1 MVRYM
6 AIGGYVGAATVG
18 AASWWFMYSP
28 YGPQMTYWQLTHH
41 LQCLGGGE
49 DFKVTHHPVQRH
61 HLLGHDTKFGSYAL
75 DTTFTNQSLANVNG
89 AILLNHLNQMTGA
102 ALATF

>member
-1 MVRYM
+1 M

-41 LQCLGGGE
+41 LQCLGGGDE
-49 DFKVTHHPVQRH
+49 FKVRAI
-61 HLLGHDTKFGSYAL
+61 F
-75 DTTFTNQSLANVNG
+75 LAYRKGIFYV
-89 AILLNHLNQMTGA
+89 
-102 ALATF
+102 